1 MHTEGDE
8 VKTKDSNKKKGVL
21 YIHGEKR
28 FLTLSFFTAVVEL
41 NRKQKKGE
49 KRF

>member
-8 VKTKDSNKKKGVL
+8 EKTKDSNKKKGVL

-28 FLTLSFFTAVVEL
+28 FLTLSFFFTAVVEL
-41 NRKQKKGE
+41 NRKQKKG
-49 KRF
+49 

>member
-8 VKTKDSNKKKGVL
+8 ENTKDSNKKKKGVL

-28 FLTLSFFTAVVEL
+28 FLTLSFFFTAVVEL
-41 NRKQKKGE
+41 NRKQKKG
-49 KRF
+49 